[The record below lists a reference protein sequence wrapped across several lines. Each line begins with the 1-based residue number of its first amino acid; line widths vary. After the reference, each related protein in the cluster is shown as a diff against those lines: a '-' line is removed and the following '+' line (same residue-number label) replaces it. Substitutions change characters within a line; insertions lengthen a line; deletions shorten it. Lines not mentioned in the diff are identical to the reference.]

1 MDEDHEKIAESAWQE
16 AFRQRLKEV
25 QGTRTQAGMAEILG
39 ISRDTW
45 NKVVNRGD
53 APSIRL
59 LPKLATIGE
68 KSLEWLITGKE
79 KKAATRR
86 KTPAREKQ
94 RKLRS

>member
-1 MDEDHEKIAESAWQE
+1 MDDDHEKIAESAWQE
-16 AFRQRLKEV
+16 AFRHRLKKV
-25 QGTRTQAGMAEILG
+25 QGNRTQAGMADVLG

-68 KSLEWLITGKE
+68 TTLEWLITGKE
-79 KKAATRR
+79 KKASAGR
-86 KTPAREKQ
+86 KAPAREKQ
-94 RKLRS
+94 RKLKA